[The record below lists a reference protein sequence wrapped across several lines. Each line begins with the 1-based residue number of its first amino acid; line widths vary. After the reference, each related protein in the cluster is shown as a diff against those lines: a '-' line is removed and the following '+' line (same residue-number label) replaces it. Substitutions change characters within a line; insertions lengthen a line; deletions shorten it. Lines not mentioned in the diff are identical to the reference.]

1 VATGPPF
8 EAGLDA
14 WVNGEAINGADVVIW
29 YGGHFSHDVNHEQPG
44 HFGHIVGP
52 DLKLVK
58 W

>member
-29 YGGHFSHDVNHEQPG
+29 YGGHFSHDFNHEQPG
-44 HFGHIVGP
+44 HFGHIVGH
-52 DLKLVK
+52 DLKL
-58 W
+58 